1 MQVSLGKGRV
11 LSDPKIT
18 GGLSK
23 VWGKGGYEEMCIFKI
38 HSTGVPLLHRGIRIW
53 HCHCR
58 GLAPYGGAGLIL
70 GLGTS
75 TCHGVSQKNFL
86 MKKLNWVKI
95 KIRNKLTL
103 ARGLES
109 ELRAGRRVLSR
120 RGVGGIRAGI

>member
-23 VWGKGGYEEMCIFKI
+23 VWGKGGYEEMCVFKI
-38 HSTGVPLLHRGIRIW
+38 HSAGVPLLHRGVRIW

-70 GLGTS
+70 GLG
-75 TCHGVSQKNFL
+75 NFHMPWGGPKKCL
-86 MKKLNWVKI
+86 LIKLNWVKI
-95 KIRNKLTL
+95 KIRNKPPL
-103 ARGLES
+103 ARGFES
-109 ELRAGRRVLSR
+109 
-120 RGVGGIRAGI
+120 